1 MSVATEGVEEMLFEG
16 ARETRFSS
24 KVTQICAKIN
34 ELLEQ
39 VQKDDVVEINL
50 PDELVRWGVKERIH
64 RRLVNSAEAFNP
76 AWFVESNVICCVGN
90 AQRRPDVGIWTT
102 PPTGP
107 QQLNPIVNQCPPPD
121 AWIEVFFDQDPDRR
135 NVFNRVNHCKRY
147 WDFIEYIGIAVPGT
161 TRRNPNPAQAST
173 AVVLQNNR
181 PNRPPYGIYWDVA
194 GNPPVYFTYTWNNH
208 LLLTCGW
215 AIDFNIVLNAIP

>member
-1 MSVATEGVEEMLFEG
+1 MLFEG

-34 ELLEQ
+34 KLLEQ

-50 PDELVRWGVKERIH
+50 PDELERIH

-107 QQLNPIVNQCPPPD
+107 QQLNPIVNQCLPPD
-121 AWIEVFFDQDPDRR
+121 A
-135 NVFNRVNHCKRY
+135 
-147 WDFIEYIGIAVPGT
+147 
-161 TRRNPNPAQAST
+161 
-173 AVVLQNNR
+173 
-181 PNRPPYGIYWDVA
+181 
-194 GNPPVYFTYTWNNH
+194 
-208 LLLTCGW
+208 
-215 AIDFNIVLNAIP
+215 

>member
-50 PDELVRWGVKERIH
+50 PDELGMSEADARILEAIHSIYNAETIGNKILIKYDGGVKERIH

-76 AWFVESNVICCVGN
+76 AWFV
-90 AQRRPDVGIWTT
+90 D
-102 PPTGP
+102 
-107 QQLNPIVNQCPPPD
+107 LM
-121 AWIEVFFDQDPDRR
+121 
-135 NVFNRVNHCKRY
+135 
-147 WDFIEYIGIAVPGT
+147 
-161 TRRNPNPAQAST
+161 
-173 AVVLQNNR
+173 
-181 PNRPPYGIYWDVA
+181 
-194 GNPPVYFTYTWNNH
+194 
-208 LLLTCGW
+208 
-215 AIDFNIVLNAIP
+215 

>member
-1 MSVATEGVEEMLFEG
+1 M
-16 ARETRFSS
+16 
-24 KVTQICAKIN
+24 
-34 ELLEQ
+34 
-39 VQKDDVVEINL
+39 
-50 PDELVRWGVKERIH
+50 W
-64 RRLVNSAEAFNP
+64 
-76 AWFVESNVICCVGN
+76 
-90 AQRRPDVGIWTT
+90 
-102 PPTGP
+102 P

-161 TRRNPNPAQAST
+161 TRRNPNPTQAST

-181 PNRPPYGIYWDVA
+181 PNRPPYGIYWDLA

-208 LLLTCGW
+208 LLLACGW

>member
-16 ARETRFSS
+16 ARGTRFSS
-24 KVTQICAKIN
+24 KVTQICVKIN

-39 VQKDDVVEINL
+39 VQKDDV
-50 PDELVRWGVKERIH
+50 
-64 RRLVNSAEAFNP
+64 
-76 AWFVESNVICCVGN
+76 
-90 AQRRPDVGIWTT
+90 
-102 PPTGP
+102 
-107 QQLNPIVNQCPPPD
+107 
-121 AWIEVFFDQDPDRR
+121 VFFDQDPDRR

-194 GNPPVYFTYTWNNH
+194 GNPPVYFTYTWDNH
-208 LLLTCGW
+208 LLLACGW